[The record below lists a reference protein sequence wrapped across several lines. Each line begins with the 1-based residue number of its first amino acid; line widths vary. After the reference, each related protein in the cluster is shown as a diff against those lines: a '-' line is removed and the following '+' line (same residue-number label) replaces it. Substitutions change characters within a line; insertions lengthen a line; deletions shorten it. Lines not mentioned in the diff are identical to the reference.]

1 VEALLQQTINV
12 AVTLRLIAKS
22 ALSAVIVDSTIRHKA
37 IAYPTDHPD
46 GCRTAKRAVGGQF
59 LNSSVTTKYGK
70 VIPATSSVP
79 TFFRVETAVAAQILK
94 TCQERAV

>member
-37 IAYPTDHPD
+37 IA
-46 GCRTAKRAVGGQF
+46 
-59 LNSSVTTKYGK
+59 
-70 VIPATSSVP
+70 
-79 TFFRVETAVAAQILK
+79 
-94 TCQERAV
+94 